1 MNKEEILNNDF
12 VNQEIIQTKSN
23 KKIKIAIAIVGS
35 LALIATA
42 TLLIG
47 HFQFNWFKSEIYKV
61 DVNISRKA
69 LQANYFSEMKTI
81 KSKIGFTNG
90 ESDERTSLINSNFVV
105 LRTERKEI
113 SKNDFL
119 NTAYLII
126 TDSKVTQG
134 EINED
139 LTSFDISDPN
149 KINEFKSNPDGSKYP
164 MAIFSFYEN
173 GTLVEVKLPNN
184 MDKYNADS
192 IMELIESVVPRLSR
206 NRTEDISNGLDIKS
220 TKNKSKKTLV
230 EAQTPKEVPEFKGSI
245 YSKVVKRDIEEEK
258 LNNIETQSRLNL
270 ESKKEEG
277 EFDFGIKDF
286 KYSKNSKI
294 ILTKVNEKEEKA
306 ELIQELAKHLVFI
319 KSGDLFQNFIDKE
332 KENEAKEQVIEEW
345 EEDINSPRLR
355 QLGFASKF
363 NFDKSFDLKSLTFL
377 GKTVSISLRV
387 AVTGGKAICQ
397 VVIKCGSAKM
407 TIGNTGVTAVISKTY
422 STGDITL
429 FSFQF
434 PPVPAVGVKF
444 KAGGTISYSV
454 KFDSSAQ
461 NKLVLTLGGSIY
473 AKAGVSAGND
483 KIIGL
488 EGGAKGVLLS
498 IDLTFK
504 VNSKGSLTKSA
515 TFGAG
520 AIYVYASGH
529 IVGKEVFNKEHLIF
543 SGWSKTI

>member
-12 VNQEIIQTKSN
+12 ANQEIIQTKSN

-105 LRTERKEI
+105 LQTERKEI

-270 ESKKEEG
+270 ESQKEEG

-473 AKAGVSAGND
+473 AKAGVSAGNE

>member
-1 MNKEEILNNDF
+1 MNKEEILNNDLIDK
-12 VNQEIIQTKSN
+12 EIIQTKSN
-23 KKIKIAIAIVGS
+23 KKIKIAISIVAS

-47 HFQFNWFKSEIYKV
+47 HFQFNWFKGEIYKV

-69 LQANYFSEMKTI
+69 LQANYFSEIKTI
-81 KSKIGFTNG
+81 ESKIGFTNG
-90 ESDERTSLINSNFVV
+90 ESEERISLINSNFVV
-105 LRTERKEI
+105 LQTERKEI
-113 SKNDFL
+113 EKNDFL

-134 EINED
+134 EIKED

-206 NRTEDISNGLDIKS
+206 NRTEDISNGLNIKS
-220 TKNKSKKTLV
+220 IKNKSKKTLV

-245 YSKVVKRDIEEEK
+245 YSKVVKRDIEEDT
-258 LNNIETQSRLNL
+258 LNSIETQSRLNL
-270 ESKKEEG
+270 ESQKEEG
-277 EFDFGIKDF
+277 EYDFGIKDF
-286 KYSKNSKI
+286 KYSKNSQI
-294 ILTKVNEKEEKA
+294 ILTKVNEKEEKV
-306 ELIQELAKHLVFI
+306 ELTQELAKHLVFI
-319 KSGDLFQNFIDKE
+319 KSGDLFQTFIDKE
-332 KENEAKEQVIEEW
+332 KENDAQEQVIEEW

-397 VVIKCGSAKM
+397 IVIKCGSAKM

-444 KAGGTISYSV
+444 KAGGEVSYSV

-461 NKLVLTLGGSIY
+461 DKLVLTLGGTIY
-473 AKAGVSAGND
+473 AKAGVSAGNE

-488 EGGAKGVLLS
+488 EGGAKGVLIS
-498 IDLTFK
+498 ITLTFK

-520 AIYVYASGH
+520 AISVYASGH
-529 IVGKEVFNKEHLIF
+529 IVGKEIFNKEYPIF

>member
-105 LRTERKEI
+105 LQTERKEI
-113 SKNDFL
+113 GKNDFL

-473 AKAGVSAGND
+473 AKAGVSAGNE

>member
-105 LRTERKEI
+105 LQTERKEI